1 MPCFHPVV
9 LHRFDPKALVSY
21 TNDPDRE
28 QRFPCGKCLYCRA
41 QRRME
46 WATRL
51 YLESQEWT
59 KACFITL
66 TYCDEDLPEDKSL
79 HKDEFQR
86 FMKRLRWYMSQD
98 SRYKGKK
105 IKYFACGE
113 YGSQLNTG
121 RPHFHAIIL
130 GLDFPENTYSI
141 RPDED
146 ASLILDAWDKGFI
159 YVEPVNFDRC
169 KYLMKYLFKQET
181 KEDYAGRE
189 PPFRLS
195 SLGLG
200 KSWLEK
206 NIDKVLSVPR
216 IRLSKTLT
224 VGIPRYFLKKIKD
237 RSPVMYAIWKKYVLK
252 PVQDLKES
260 EYVKKII
267 DKAKSTHYKL
277 YDEIT
282 LIERHFKNGFIP
294 ESRSTDYNLRI
305 FDLYVRVKTDIETQE
320 RKNWEA
326 RERLWQEKAIQN
338 ERRKYETLHSQR
350 QNKHGVRSAFHCS
363 Y

>member
-1 MPCFHPVV
+1 MGCFNPIV
-9 LHRFDPKALVSY
+9 LNRFISASMVSRS
-21 TNDPDRE
+21 NDLDKERS
-28 QRFPCGKCLYCRA
+28 FPCGKCLFCRA

-51 YLESQEWT
+51 YLESQLWS
-59 KACFITL
+59 KACFVTL
-66 TYCDEDLPEDKSL
+66 TYRDEDLPEDKSL

-130 GLDFPENTYSI
+130 GLDFPDNTYSI

-146 ASLILDAWDKGFI
+146 ASLLLDAWDKGFI

-200 KSWLEK
+200 KSWLYQNLE
-206 NIDKVLSVPR
+206 KVLENPQ
-216 IRLSKTLT
+216 IRLAKKLT
-224 VGIPRYFLKKIKD
+224 VGLPRYFLKKIKD
-237 RSPVMYAIWKKYVLK
+237 IFGPRYYLKWYQKVVRPAFEKK
-252 PVQDLKES
+252 QREKE
-260 EYVKKII
+260 EKIV
-267 DKAKSTHYKL
+267 DKARNGHYKL
-277 YDEIT
+277 YDYVN
-282 LIERHFKNGFIP
+282 LPKVVFSDVVLP
-294 ESRSTDYNLRI
+294 EKRCFGYDIRI
-305 FDLYVRVKTDIETQE
+305 HDLYVRIKASIETQE

-338 ERRKYETLHSQR
+338 ERRKYETLYSKR
-350 QNKHGVRSAFHCS
+350 QNKR
-363 Y
+363 